1 MKLRILIVLA
11 ILVSLLSFAKFNY
24 CQSTGWASPGQYI
37 HACYSDLPALYSARG
52 LDSNAWP
59 YSSDDNS
66 VEYPVITA
74 MVMYATSF
82 LANSPVSYFNIN
94 IFFLVLLFIATV
106 IVVRKIRPEFAYL
119 SAIAPAVIA
128 SLFINWDLWGIA
140 TMLLAIYW
148 FDRKKYLHS
157 ALILSL
163 SISTKFLPVFLLIP
177 IAFILWRD
185 AKLKEL
191 VKYVAVVAG
200 TWIAINAP
208 FAFTTPTRWWRFFK
222 LNLERG
228 ADWGSIFAFPTPTGW
243 WRFFKLNLERGA
255 DWGSVWLALRQ
266 LGIPLTNLNYLSIL
280 LLLIA
285 LTSVAIVLFELKY
298 TPTLASVAFIV
309 MAAVMVASK
318 VYSPQ
323 FVLWLTPLAVIALT
337 NKKDLHAFW
346 LWQATE
352 VIYHVAIWQHI
363 ATIEHA
369 KFGLGP
375 TPYAIL
381 TLVRIA
387 GTIYLMA
394 VLARRALQARNGHSR
409 LLDLLFE
416 AGKPYP

>member
-1 MKLRILIVLA
+1 MKVRTLVVLA
-11 ILVSLLSFAKFNY
+11 LFASLVSFAKFSHCEN
-24 CQSTGWASPGQYI
+24 TGWATPDQYI
-37 HACYSDLPALYSARG
+37 HACYSDLPALYGSRG
-52 LDSNAWP
+52 LDTNAWP

-82 LANSPVSYFNIN
+82 VAKSPASYFNVN
-94 IFFLVLLFIATV
+94 IFFLILLFIATL

-119 SAIAPAVIA
+119 SAVAPAMIA

-140 TMLLAIYW
+140 TMMLAIYW
-148 FDRKKYLHS
+148 FDRKQYLHS
-157 ALILSL
+157 ALILAL
-163 SISTKFLPVFLLIP
+163 SISTKFLPIFLLIP

-185 AKLKEL
+185 TKLKEL
-191 VKYVAVVAG
+191 VKYVAVVAA
-200 TWIAINAP
+200 TWLAINAP
-208 FAFTTPTRWWRFFK
+208 FALT
-222 LNLERG
+222 
-228 ADWGSIFAFPTPTGW
+228 TPTGW
-243 WRFFKLNLERGA
+243 WRFFKLNLDRGA
-255 DWGSVWLALRQ
+255 DWGSIWLALQQ
-266 LGIPLTNLNYLSIL
+266 LGLSLTNLNYLSIL
-280 LLLIA
+280 VLLIA

-298 TPTLASVAFIV
+298 TPTLASTAFIV
-309 MAAVMVASK
+309 MAAVMIASK

-363 ATIEHA
+363 ASITGA

-394 VLARRALQARNGHSR
+394 VLARRALQARNTHSR

-416 AGKPYP
+416 GGKPYP

>member
-1 MKLRILIVLA
+1 MKVRTLVALA
-11 ILVSLLSFAKFNY
+11 LFASLVSFAKFSQCEN
-24 CQSTGWASPGQYI
+24 TGWATPDQYI
-37 HACYSDLPALYSARG
+37 HACYSDLPALYASRG
-52 LDSNAWP
+52 LDTNTWP

-66 VEYPVITA
+66 VEYPVVTA
-74 MVMYATSF
+74 MVMYVTSF
-82 LANSPVSYFNIN
+82 AAKSPASYFNVN
-94 IFFLVLLFIATV
+94 IFFLILLFIATL

-119 SAIAPAVIA
+119 SAIAPAMIA

-140 TMLLAIYW
+140 TMMLAIYW
-148 FDRKKYLHS
+148 FDRKQYLHS
-157 ALILSL
+157 GLILAL
-163 SISTKFLPVFLLIP
+163 SISTKFLPIFLLIP

-185 AKLKEL
+185 TKLKEL
-191 VKYVAVVAG
+191 VKYVAVVAA
-200 TWIAINAP
+200 TWLAINAP
-208 FAFTTPTRWWRFFK
+208 FALT
-222 LNLERG
+222 
-228 ADWGSIFAFPTPTGW
+228 TPTGW

-255 DWGSVWLALRQ
+255 DWGSIWLALQQ
-266 LGIPLTNLNYLSIL
+266 LGLSLTNLNYLSIL
-280 LLLIA
+280 VLLIA

-309 MAAVMVASK
+309 MASVMVASK

-352 VIYHVAIWQHI
+352 VVYHVAIWQHI
-363 ATIEHA
+363 ASITGA

-394 VLARRALQARNGHSR
+394 VLARRALQARNTHSR

-416 AGKPYP
+416 GGKPYP

>member
-1 MKLRILIVLA
+1 MKVRTLVVLA
-11 ILVSLLSFAKFNY
+11 LFASLVSFAKFSQCEN
-24 CQSTGWASPGQYI
+24 SGWATPDQYI
-37 HACYSDLPALYSARG
+37 HACYSDLPARYAGRG
-52 LDSNAWP
+52 LDTNSWP

-66 VEYPVITA
+66 VEYPVVTA

-82 LANSPVSYFNIN
+82 AAKSPASYFNVN
-94 IFFLVLLFIATV
+94 IFFLILLFIATL

-119 SAIAPAVIA
+119 SAIAPAMIA

-140 TMLLAIYW
+140 TMMLAIYW
-148 FDRKKYLHS
+148 FDRKQYLHS
-157 ALILSL
+157 ALILAL
-163 SISTKFLPVFLLIP
+163 SISTKFLPIFLLIP

-185 AKLKEL
+185 TKLKEL
-191 VKYVAVVAG
+191 VKYVAVVAA
-200 TWIAINAP
+200 TWLAINAP
-208 FAFTTPTRWWRFFK
+208 FALT
-222 LNLERG
+222 
-228 ADWGSIFAFPTPTGW
+228 TPTGW

-255 DWGSVWLALRQ
+255 DWGSIWLALQQ
-266 LGIPLTNLNYLSIL
+266 LGISLTNLNYLSIL
-280 LLLIA
+280 VLLIA

-309 MAAVMVASK
+309 MASVMVASK

-363 ATIEHA
+363 ASITGA

-394 VLARRALQARNGHSR
+394 VLARRALQARNTHSR

-416 AGKPYP
+416 GGKPYP

>member
-1 MKLRILIVLA
+1 MKLRILIALA
-11 ILVSLLSFAKFNY
+11 ILASLLSFAKFNH

-119 SAIAPAVIA
+119 SAIAPAMIA

-140 TMLLAIYW
+140 AMMLAIYW
-148 FDRKKYLHS
+148 FDRKMYLHS

-163 SISTKFLPVFLLIP
+163 SISTKFLPIFLLIP

-200 TWIAINAP
+200 TWIAMNAP
-208 FAFTTPTRWWRFFK
+208 FAFT
-222 LNLERG
+222 
-228 ADWGSIFAFPTPTGW
+228 TPTGW

-266 LGIPLTNLNYLSIL
+266 LGISLTNLNYLSIL

-285 LTSVAIVLFELKY
+285 VTSVAIVLFEIKY

-369 KFGLGP
+369 KFGIGP

>member
-1 MKLRILIVLA
+1 MKVRTLVALA
-11 ILVSLLSFAKFNY
+11 LFASLVSFAKFSPCEN
-24 CQSTGWASPGQYI
+24 TGWATPDQYI
-37 HACYSDLPALYSARG
+37 HACYSDLSALYVSRG
-52 LDSNAWP
+52 LDTNTWP
-59 YSSDDNS
+59 YASDDNS

-74 MVMYATSF
+74 MVMYGTSF
-82 LANSPVSYFNIN
+82 VAKSPASYFNVN
-94 IFFLVLLFIATV
+94 IFFLVLLFLATV
-106 IVVRKIRPEFAYL
+106 IIVRKIRPEFAYL
-119 SAIAPAVIA
+119 SAIAPAMIA

-140 TMLLAIYW
+140 TMMLAIYW
-148 FDRKKYLHS
+148 FDRKQYLHS
-157 ALILSL
+157 ALILAL
-163 SISTKFLPVFLLIP
+163 SISTKFLPIFLLIP

-185 AKLKEL
+185 TKLKEL
-191 VKYVAVVAG
+191 VKYVGVVAV
-200 TWIAINAP
+200 TWLAINAP
-208 FAFTTPTRWWRFFK
+208 FALT
-222 LNLERG
+222 
-228 ADWGSIFAFPTPTGW
+228 TPTGW

-255 DWGSVWLALRQ
+255 DWGSVWLALQQ
-266 LGIPLTNLNYLSIL
+266 LGLNLTNLNYLSIL
-280 LLLIA
+280 LLLIG
-285 LTSVAIVLFELKY
+285 LTSIAIFLFELEH

-323 FVLWLTPLAVIALT
+323 FVLWLTPLAVIAVI
-337 NKKDLHAFW
+337 NKEDLHAFW

-363 ATIEHA
+363 ASITDA

-387 GTIYLMA
+387 GTIYLMV
-394 VLARRALQARNGHSR
+394 VLARRALQARNTHSR

>member
-1 MKLRILIVLA
+1 MKVRTLVVLA
-11 ILVSLLSFAKFNY
+11 LFASLVSFAKFNQ
-24 CQSTGWASPGQYI
+24 CENSGWATPDQYI
-37 HACYSDLPALYSARG
+37 HACYSDLPALYGSRG
-52 LDSNAWP
+52 LDTNAWP

-82 LANSPVSYFNIN
+82 AAKSPASYFNVN
-94 IFFLVLLFIATV
+94 IFFLILLFIATL

-119 SAIAPAVIA
+119 SAVAPAMIA

-140 TMLLAIYW
+140 SMMLAIYW
-148 FDRKKYLHS
+148 FDRKQYLHS
-157 ALILSL
+157 ALILAL
-163 SISTKFLPVFLLIP
+163 SISTKFLPIFLLIP

-185 AKLKEL
+185 TKLKEL
-191 VKYVAVVAG
+191 VKYVAVVAA
-200 TWIAINAP
+200 TWLAINAP
-208 FAFTTPTRWWRFFK
+208 FALT
-222 LNLERG
+222 
-228 ADWGSIFAFPTPTGW
+228 TPTGW

-255 DWGSVWLALRQ
+255 DWGSIWLALQQ
-266 LGIPLTNLNYLSIL
+266 LGLSLTNLNYLSIL
-280 LLLIA
+280 VLLIA

-309 MAAVMVASK
+309 MASVMVASK

-363 ATIEHA
+363 ASITGA
-369 KFGLGP
+369 KFALGP

-387 GTIYLMA
+387 GTIYLMGL
-394 VLARRALQARNGHSR
+394 LARRALQARNGHSR